1 MRPHKNNSPS
11 RDRELRACKWL
22 VGAVACFC
30 LCGCMTVGPNYRPPE
45 TKMPDN
51 FIASSSETQKSA
63 ENNGNQPVIDAAKW
77 WEALDDQELNSLIDR
92 AIRANPD
99 IAIALDRL
107 QEARTQVAVISG
119 EALPQGGFSAG
130 GAAGTGS
137 DLARGRAAPP
147 LIAAETT
154 TNTGNLKQVNY
165 IVGFASEWEIDLF
178 GKYWRAIEAAKYDTE
193 AAIAAHNVVLIS
205 VIADVVRAYVDMRA
219 LQMQLAVLR
228 RNIGVA
234 QEYVNVTQER
244 FDRGITNEL
253 DLTLAQRQ
261 FATLQAQTMP
271 LVYQVT
277 AAQYVIAV
285 LLGQFP
291 EDLAGELEKPGMVPQ
306 LPEKIQAG
314 LPLDLLRRRPD
325 IRETERELAAATARI
340 GMATADL
347 FPHVV
352 LLGGFGWEG
361 GGVGPPV
368 ANATKKNPIP
378 VAGSGGG
385 GLPNIISPI
394 WSLGPSIGWSL
405 LDFGTLDALV
415 DVADLRTCELLV
427 KYKKTVLNAV
437 LEVDTS
443 IGAYAA
449 QQDRLSNLD
458 EALTASHRAVSL
470 ATQRYDRGLTDF
482 LNVIDAERQE
492 YDLELQYVLSQK
504 AAAEQFI
511 ALYKAL
517 GGGWEQYQSF
527 PPIRKPLPA
536 VLAAFERLLDSDE
549 TKKCE
554 R

>member
-1 MRPHKNNSPS
+1 MQT
-11 RDRELRACKWL
+11 CKWL
-22 VGAVACFC
+22 VGALACFC
-30 LCGCMTVGPNYRPPE
+30 LGGCMTVGPNYHPPK

-63 ENNGNQPVIDAAKW
+63 ENNGNQPVIDAARW
-77 WEALDDQELNSLIDR
+77 WQALNDEQLNSLIDR
-92 AIRANPD
+92 AIQANPD
-99 IAIALDRL
+99 IQIALDRL
-107 QEARTQVAVISG
+107 QEARTEVAVVIG
-119 EALPQGGFSAG
+119 TALPSAGFSVG
-130 GAAGTGS
+130 GGAGTGS
-137 DLARGRAAPP
+137 DLARGAVAEQ
-147 LIAAETT
+147 LVAAETT
-154 TNTGNLKQVNY
+154 ANKGNLKQVNY
-165 IVGFASEWEIDLF
+165 IVGFASSWEIDLF
-178 GKYWRAIEAAKYDTE
+178 GKFRRAIEAAKYDTE

-219 LQMQLAVLR
+219 LQMQLAVLQ

-244 FDRGITNEL
+244 FERGITNAL

-261 FATLQAQTMP
+261 LGTLKAQTMP
-271 LVYQVT
+271 LVEQVS
-277 AAQYVIAV
+277 AARYVISV
-285 LLGQFP
+285 LAGQFP
-291 EDLAGELEKPGMVPQ
+291 EDLARELEKPGMVPQ

-325 IRETERELAAATARI
+325 IRESERELAGATARI
-340 GMATADL
+340 GVATADL

-368 ANATKKNPIP
+368 AKATKTNPVP
-378 VAGSGGG
+378 VSGLSGG

-394 WSLGPSIGWSL
+394 WSLGPSIGWAL

-415 DVADLRTCELLV
+415 DIADLRTCELLIR
-427 KYKKTVLNAV
+427 YKRTVLNAF

-443 IGAYAA
+443 IGSYAA
-449 QQDRLSNLD
+449 QQDRLRNLD
-458 EALTASHRAVSL
+458 EALTASQLAVSL

-492 YDLELQYVLSQK
+492 FDLESQYVLSQK

-527 PPIRKPLPA
+527 PPIRKPRPA
-536 VLAAFERLLDSDE
+536 VLAAFERLLEPDE

-554 R
+554 W